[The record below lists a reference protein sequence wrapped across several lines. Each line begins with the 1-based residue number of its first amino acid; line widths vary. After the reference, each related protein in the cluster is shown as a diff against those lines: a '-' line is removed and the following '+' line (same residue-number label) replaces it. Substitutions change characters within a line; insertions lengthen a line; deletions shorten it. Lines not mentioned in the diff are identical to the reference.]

1 MRAEFEYGIPLS
13 DVERM
18 LSTICHDEA
27 LEKQGLFVEDGDVVD
42 LYGGILEGLV
52 IAEIGFRR
60 SRRRPSGYVVG

>member
-42 LYGGILEGLV
+42 LYGLLEGLV

-60 SRRRPSGYVVG
+60 SRRRPRGYIVG